1 MHLQFFG
8 GKCSYKIG
16 IMIPQA
22 QATLQQT
29 IQALQDENFDLA
41 NLILKSILQANIDN
55 ADNIFKLGMTYAN
68 HNKFTEALTILSC
81 LQPYKN
87 DDVRIPY
94 NLGFIYSIQ
103 GKHQLALEAYDGALR
118 INPKD
123 PETLINKGAT
133 LIDLNNYT
141 LALEVLDNAIRI
153 SPDIPEAWS
162 NKAIALKNLDLF
174 EESQSAYDEAVRL
187 KPTLDWIY
195 GDFLVARMRM
205 CMWADFQ
212 IHVNHLISKASENE
226 KVVKPFA
233 MLALSEDASVQKKSS
248 EIYTQDKYPE
258 NIALAP
264 IPKYR
269 KKEKIRIGYF
279 SPDFHT
285 HPVAHLTS
293 ELFELHDKNHFELFA
308 FSLQGT
314 SHQDEVRERLKNAF
328 DHFIDAENMRDLEIA
343 KLARELEIDIA
354 IDLAGHT
361 KNSKLGI
368 FSYRAAPIQVNW
380 LGYPGTL
387 GAQFMDYIV
396 ADNTLIPAL
405 SQQFYT
411 EKVVYLPHT
420 YMVDDSRRVA
430 SSRVFT
436 RQECGLPEN
445 AFVFCCFNND
455 YKFNQQVVES
465 WSRILLAVENS
476 VLWISENHRLF
487 RENISIEF
495 EKRGIKLNRV
505 IFAKRLEF
513 MADHLARYVLA
524 DLFLD
529 TYPYNAHTTS
539 VDSLKAGIPVLT
551 LMGQSFASRVAAS
564 LLSAAGLPELITT
577 SQKEYEALAIE
588 LALNLKKL
596 TDIKLKLANNRL
608 TAPLFDTPLF
618 TKSLEAA
625 YVEMYERYQLDL
637 EPEHITIA

>member
-1 MHLQFFG
+1 
-8 GKCSYKIG
+8 
-16 IMIPQA
+16 MIPQA

-396 ADNTLIPAL
+396 ADNTLIP
-405 SQQFYT
+405 SQLEQFYS
-411 EKVVYLPHT
+411 EKIVRLPHS
-420 YMVDDSRRVA
+420 YQVNDRRRVIA
-430 SSRVFT
+430 EKQFSR
-436 RQECGLPEN
+436 QQIGLPQEG
-445 AFVFCCFNND
+445 FVYCCFNNN
-455 YKFNQQVVES
+455 YKILPDTFNS
-465 WSRILLAVENS
+465 WMRILKAVNGS
-476 VLWISENHRLF
+476 VLWLLQDSPVVAKNLKNAAEKCGVD
-487 RENISIEF
+487 
-495 EKRGIKLNRV
+495 EKRL
-505 IFAKRLEF
+505 IFAERMPVPE
-513 MADHLARYVLA
+513 HLARHFQA
-524 DLFLD
+524 DLFID
-529 TYPYNAHTTS
+529 TFPYNAHTTAS
-539 VDSLKAGIPVLT
+539 DALWAGLPVLT
-551 LMGQSFASRVAAS
+551 LMGESFASRVAAS
-564 LLSAAGLPELITT
+564 LLNAINLPELVTT
-577 SQKEYEALAIE
+577 SQMEYESLAV
-588 LALNLKKL
+588 
-596 TDIKLKLANNRL
+596 KLANQPGKLDEIRSKLEKNRL
-608 TAPLFDTPLF
+608 TSPLFDTPLF
-618 TKSLEAA
+618 AKNLEAA
-625 YVEMYERYQLDL
+625 YIKMYERYRLGL
-637 EPEHITIA
+637 EPEHITIF